1 MTVEGHWLGLIIPT
15 RNNPRKLAKTLTAL
29 AAQDQPGLRVVV
41 IGSGD
46 DQSGLISQFRS
57 TLDLDYLHSEEGGQ
71 VHQRNLGIGLLL
83 GEKFRYIGFWDDDV
97 IAQKDCISAIRAFIE
112 AQNLTGA
119 IDFALGLNIEDE
131 DSFAEIPFRRM
142 QRLLRRIGTRP
153 GEVTVTGMITPIA
166 NVSSDITT
174 QWVGGGYTIWSAN
187 ILKKYPQEPMRTRH
201 AAGEDLIY
209 SYPLGKIYP
218 LFVCAQAK
226 VIHDDSGI
234 EDPAVIRFRME
245 RSTIAH
251 LYFCDQHKEFSSILY
266 LCFGL
271 IFQIAL
277 LAVPKRNAWRKLV
290 GFLSGVKRYYS
301 NLGKG
306 PAVLDDEYF

>member
-1 MTVEGHWLGLIIPT
+1 LIRQDRLLGLVIPT
-15 RNNPRKLAKTLTAL
+15 RNNPGKLAKTLTSL
-29 AAQDQPGLRVVV
+29 AAQDRPGLRVIV

-83 GEKFRYIGFWDDDV
+83 GEKFRYIGFWDDDL
-97 IAQKDCISAIRAFIE
+97 IAQKGCISAIRAFIE

-153 GEVTVTGMITPIA
+153 GEVTVTGMNTSIA

-187 ILKKYPQEPMRTRH
+187 ILKKYPQEPMRTRY
-201 AAGEDLIY
+201 AVGEDLLY

-218 LFVCAQAK
+218 FFVCAQAK
-226 VIHDDSGI
+226 VILDDSGI
-234 EDPAVIRFRME
+234 EDPVVIRFRTE

-251 LYFCDQHKEFSSILY
+251 LYLCDQHKEFSSILY
-266 LCFGL
+266 ICCSL

-277 LAVPKRNAWRKLV
+277 LAIPKRNAWRKLM
-290 GFLSGVKRYYS
+290 GFLSGVKRYYF
-301 NLGKG
+301 NVGKG
-306 PAVLDDEYF
+306 RAVLDDEYL